1 MKGTSSR
8 VAIDTA
14 IDDKARESL
23 LRARRHSVVA
33 ATDLA
38 VVVEVDAVD
47 FVATDIPEEEAKR
60 DLVAIAIAV
69 EVVAVVAVAVDIPVV
84 VVVVVEK

>member
-1 MKGTSSR
+1 MEGTSSR

-14 IDDKARESL
+14 IDDEGRESL
-23 LRARRHSVVA
+23 LWTRHHSVVA

-38 VVVEVDAVD
+38 VVVEMDAVD
-47 FVATDIPEEEAKR
+47 FVATDIPEEEEDKR
-60 DLVAIAIAV
+60 DLLVIAV